1 MKNENDSRVPGT
13 DQQKAQLI
21 KEILIGHISQQ
32 HPPTLD
38 QLARIINVNRRKMEE
53 IFKRRYGKSIYRY
66 FQDLKMKRILR
77 YVRESELSLKEISEK
92 FGYSHYPAF
101 TLAFRRKLGIN
112 PSRFRK
118 EKAASGLKK
127 CGYSK

>member
-1 MKNENDSRVPGT
+1 MKNENDSRVLGT

-38 QLARIINVNRRKMEE
+38 QLARVINVNRRKMEE
-53 IFKRRYGKSIYRY
+53 IFERRYGKSIYRY

-77 YVRESELSLKEISEK
+77 YVRESKLSLKEISEK
-92 FGYSHYPAF
+92 FGYSDQSAL
-101 TLAFRRKLGIN
+101 TVSFRRKFGSN
-112 PSRFRK
+112 PSRIRN
-118 EKAASGLKK
+118 E
-127 CGYSK
+127 SKQ